1 LKITIG
7 KKEYNIAEEIL
18 AIINQYIIAKKS
30 SFEKFIKD
38 CETLKNIITGKA
50 DDVKKYIMDL
60 LAPNVDARIFEIVSY
75 SILKFYY
82 ADQTIYFGFENCD
95 IEKLKIS
102 IKMRDEL
109 KKNAINLNVTDKSNI
124 KINLIKNN
132 LNLFKTGRTNAN
144 DGGIDFVMKPIG
156 RFFQVTETLDVK
168 KYFLD
173 IDKIE
178 RFPITFV
185 VKSNKTPDEIYN
197 EIKDNAAKQFSSIKI
212 VIERYMDCIDEV
224 ININVLQE
232 YLEYIYQKGFLN
244 KVLDEIVCQSK
255 VEFNYEEPEEFEE
268 DDEQ

>member
-1 LKITIG
+1 
-7 KKEYNIAEEIL
+7 
-18 AIINQYIIAKKS
+18 
-30 SFEKFIKD
+30 
-38 CETLKNIITGKA
+38 
-50 DDVKKYIMDL
+50 
-60 LAPNVDARIFEIVSY
+60 
-75 SILKFYY
+75 
-82 ADQTIYFGFENCD
+82 
-95 IEKLKIS
+95 
-102 IKMRDEL
+102 
-109 KKNAINLNVTDKSNI
+109 
-124 KINLIKNN
+124 
-132 LNLFKTGRTNAN
+132 
-144 DGGIDFVMKPIG
+144 MKPIG